1 MNSLLK
7 RQLRKYLPE
16 ELTGSKDLEGFLDAI
31 GRSYTNFDEQ
41 LVMQQRAMEISSE
54 ELFVL
59 NNQLKQEFNGQQV
72 VIDKL
77 KNVLEKL
84 KVFEPP
90 NNDINSIKNTN
101 LDSLKLVDFID
112 YQTKKVLEINQQREK
127 LLEELSWQNQ
137 ELNDYAHMVSHDL
150 KLPLR
155 SIDALTSWLK
165 DDYESKFDD
174 AGIES
179 LKLIRNNVEKMD
191 TLINGILEYSTIGK
205 NKSNGFD
212 VDINNLIDDIL
223 SIISIPNHIE
233 IIKNNLP
240 IIKGDKLRLHQLF
253 QNLIFQIRI

>member
-101 LDSLKLVDFID
+101 LDSLKL
-112 YQTKKVLEINQQREK
+112 L
-127 LLEELSWQNQ
+127 
-137 ELNDYAHMVSHDL
+137 
-150 KLPLR
+150 
-155 SIDALTSWLK
+155 
-165 DDYESKFDD
+165 
-174 AGIES
+174 
-179 LKLIRNNVEKMD
+179 
-191 TLINGILEYSTIGK
+191 
-205 NKSNGFD
+205 
-212 VDINNLIDDIL
+212 
-223 SIISIPNHIE
+223 
-233 IIKNNLP
+233 
-240 IIKGDKLRLHQLF
+240 
-253 QNLIFQIRI
+253 